1 MHLKLYNLTHFRAVI
16 EVKLVLNSQFLY
28 VALQMKAIV
37 FLTESEA
44 VCLQRD
50 WTYQLC
56 SNGPF
61 LSTGNALG
69 FECIYILQQM
79 CF

>member
-50 WTYQLC
+50 
-56 SNGPF
+56 
-61 LSTGNALG
+61 
-69 FECIYILQQM
+69 
-79 CF
+79 